1 MAKSTAKKRASA
13 TNATQKR
20 QRRELKPRSPRTYY
34 AVDRAGLTLF
44 RFANH
49 PQRLAAI
56 RRDKVIPL
64 GALEFRNKIAED
76 IEGKLTIK
84 DMRSV
89 VIPET
94 EEAPVS
100 AVAPPGGGVSAEA
113 IAAAVA
119 AAIRPYLTQVQ
130 QPAQIS
136 GEQPQAS
143 RVANRH

>member
-1 MAKSTAKKRASA
+1 MATKSTAKKRASA
-13 TNATQKR
+13 NAAPKR

-34 AVDRAGLTLF
+34 AVDRSGLTLF
-44 RFANH
+44 RFLNH
-49 PQRLAAI
+49 AQRLAAI

-64 GALEFRNKIAED
+64 GALEFRNRIAED
-76 IEGKLTIK
+76 IEGKLTVK
-84 DMRSV
+84 DMRGQ

-94 EEAPVS
+94 DDAPVS
-100 AVAPPGGGVSAEA
+100 AVAPPASGVSAEA

-130 QPAQIS
+130 QPAPIA